1 MSTEKIT
8 FDAAAGGGNKIAGF
22 FCPREDQSV
31 KSKGVI
37 QICHGMADHF
47 KRYEQMTEYLN
58 SRGFDVCGMD
68 MMGHGQTYELNKSND
83 MPLGYFGDA
92 SDSYMCILKDEMTLH
107 GKAKER
113 FGDDIPYFLY
123 GHSMGSFVCRNIYI
137 TPEYSK
143 EFEAFVFAST
153 MGPNPA
159 VGAGIFLSNT
169 QCKVLGGKKR
179 PGKLLNKI
187 AFGSYNRR
195 INNPKTDF
203 DWVTSDEKEVE
214 KYIADPYAGFLF
226 TNKGFRD
233 LFKLVDRMQ
242 NKKAYDHIDPGKH
255 VLVTYGDDDPV
266 GNYGD
271 GVRDVCERLR
281 TNGVQVT
288 ERDYGHFRH
297 EIQNESV
304 RWEYFKDIADFC
316 ERKADT

>member
-1 MSTEKIT
+1 MIKERIEFEASV
-8 FDAAAGGGNKIAGF
+8 GGGNKIAAF
-22 FCPREDQSV
+22 FCPAEG

-47 KRYEQMTEYLN
+47 ARYAEMTEYLN
-58 SRGFDVCGMD
+58 KEGFDVCGMD
-68 MMGHGQTYELNKSND
+68 MMGHGQTYELNKGND

-92 SDSYMCILKDEMTLH
+92 KDSHLCILKDEMTLH
-107 GKAKER
+107 AKAKER

-137 TPEYSK
+137 TPEYNK

-159 VGAGIFLSNT
+159 VGAGIFLSDT
-169 QCKVLGGKKR
+169 QCKLFGRKKQ
-179 PGKLLNKI
+179 PGKLLDKI

-195 INNPKTDF
+195 IDNPKTDF

-214 KYIADPYAGFLF
+214 KYIADPHAGFLF
-226 TNKGFRD
+226 TNKGFND
-233 LFKLVDRMQ
+233 LFKIVARMQ
-242 NKKAYDHIDPGKH
+242 SKTAYDHIDPGKP
-255 VLVTYGDDDPV
+255 VLVTYGEDDPV
-266 GNYGD
+266 GNYGE
-271 GVRDVCERLR
+271 GVRDVCEGLR
-281 TNGVQVT
+281 THGVQVT

-304 RWEYFKDIADFC
+304 RYDYFNDIARFC
-316 ERKADT
+316 ETAVTQ